1 MSLEEKKMSRKA
13 SQGHER
19 QRNWKYTKWN
29 TVTSDTNSKLLFF
42 FLKLHLKSIYEKD
55 YMIHLFLISLE
66 TSEEL

>member
-1 MSLEEKKMSRKA
+1 MRDRGIE
-13 SQGHER
+13 
-19 QRNWKYTKWN
+19 N
-29 TVTSDTNSKLLFF
+29 TQSETLSPATPTANYFFF